1 MNPDHALL
9 LDFLRAT
16 TGASPVAP
24 WPVHTNAL
32 ARELGATLIAAD
44 AEAGTLTLGFE
55 PDARFVQG
63 NGAVQGGIVT
73 AMLDFAAAFVVLMK
87 LPPERAA
94 VTAALDVQFM
104 RAARAGRF
112 VADARLRR
120 AGATLAFA
128 EAALRRADE
137 REPCACA
144 SAVLPLLNVTR
155 SA

>member
-9 LDFLRAT
+9 LDFLR
-16 TGASPVAP
+16 SPGGPPRAVDSNP
-24 WPVHTNAL
+24 LAL
-32 ARELGATLIAAD
+32 ALGTTLIAAD
-44 AEAGTLTLGFE
+44 AAAGTLTLGFE

-63 NGAVQGGIVT
+63 NGAVQGGMVS
-73 AMLDFAAAFVVLMK
+73 AMLDFATAFVVLMQ
-87 LPPERAA
+87 LPPERSA
-94 VTAALDVQFM
+94 VTAALDLQFM

-112 VADARLRR
+112 VADAKLRR

-155 SA
+155 SP